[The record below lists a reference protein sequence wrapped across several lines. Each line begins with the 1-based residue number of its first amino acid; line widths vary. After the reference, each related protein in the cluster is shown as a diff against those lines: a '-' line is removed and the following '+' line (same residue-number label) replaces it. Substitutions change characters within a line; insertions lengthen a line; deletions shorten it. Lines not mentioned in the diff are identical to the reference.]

1 MFQKT
6 ETALHFILT
15 VLVSFQNIFSEMQKT
30 LSLFFFL
37 FSLIC
42 FSQENTATKKLIG
55 FVNPFIGTGG
65 HGHTYPGATMPFG
78 MMQLSPD
85 TRLDGWDGCS
95 GYHYSDEYIYGFSH
109 THLSGTGVSD
119 YGDVLLMPTNS
130 INFSN
135 GADGSSGYRAHFSH
149 ENETAS
155 PGYYKVLLDET
166 NIETELTVSK
176 RSGIH
181 HYTFPKD
188 SKQIVILDLEHR
200 DKVLSLEINVISDT
214 EISGHRHSDAW
225 AKDQRL
231 FYNIQFSRPYKKLEY
246 YSPFGGQGDNPT
258 KAAFEF
264 DPSDGNELE
273 VKVAISA
280 VDEAGARKNLETEI
294 GDKSFQQV
302 KEEAETAW
310 EKQLKKIEIDASA
323 TLSNQSSPNR
333 GLSGAEA
340 HNDQKTIFYT
350 ALYHTMLAPNLYQD
364 VDGRYRGMD
373 LEIHQS
379 HDFENY
385 TVFSLWDT
393 YRAAHPLYTIIEKER
408 TNDFINS
415 LLAKYDEGGI
425 LPIWPLAANY
435 TGCMIGYHAVPV
447 IADAYLKG
455 IRGYDT
461 EKAFRAL
468 KHSAVQDHLGLKS
481 YKEFGFIPVEE
492 ESESVSKTL
501 EYAYDDWAIAEMAKA
516 MGKTEDYRLFTERA
530 QYYKNVYDPETKF
543 MRGRF
548 RNTWFAPF
556 DPYEVNFNYTEAN
569 SWQYSFYVP
578 QDISGLINLMGGK
591 AEFEKQLD
599 KLFTAKQETSGREQ
613 ADITGLI
620 GQYAHGNEPSH
631 HMAYLYNFVNKP
643 TKTQGKVHQIL
654 NELYQNA
661 PDGISGNEDCGQMS
675 AWYVFSALG
684 FYPVTPASNQYIIGT
699 PLFESVAINLEG
711 GKKFEIEAQNVSNKN
726 FYIASATLNG
736 KPLKRSFIYHSE
748 IMDGGKLVFNMIGKP
763 SNWATKDEEIPK
775 TELTENLIIPSP
787 YIAKGDV
794 AFKNQTEISLG
805 VVSPKTDIYYSL
817 NDSDFKKYSDPFTI
831 SEESVLKTYAEKL
844 PLQPSARN
852 LGKRSSLLTT
862 HFYKTDPNLSITL
875 ETEYANQYNG
885 GGKNALIDGIHGAND
900 FRTGT
905 WQGYHDLDLKATVNL
920 GSEKE
925 VKTISVNFLQDQGS
939 WIFYPTEISC
949 SVSENG
955 KDFTE
960 FPIQKIEAEKPS
972 EEAEIK
978 TIHFEVNKNI
988 QFIKISAKKFGD
1000 LPKGHL
1006 GFGGKAWLFVDE
1018 IEVK

>member
-1 MFQKT
+1 MTKF
-6 ETALHFILT
+6 F
-15 VLVSFQNIFSEMQKT
+15 SFLYI
-30 LSLFFFL
+30 L
-37 FSLIC
+37 FSFFC
-42 FSQENTATKKLIG
+42 FAQENNSSEKLINY
-55 FVNPFIGTGG
+55 VNPFIGTGG

-78 MMQLSPD
+78 MVQLSPD
-85 TRLDGWDGCS
+85 TRLEGWDGCS

-119 YGDVLLMPTNS
+119 YGDVLLMPTN
-130 INFSN
+130 ILDFNN
-135 GADGSSGYRAHFSH
+135 GADASTSSAQVQKGYKAHFSH

-155 PGYYKVLLDET
+155 PGYYKVLLDDT
-166 NIETELTVSK
+166 NIEVELTVSK

-200 DKVLSLEINVISDT
+200 DKVLSSEIKTISKT
-214 EISGHRHSDAW
+214 EFSGHRHSEAW

-231 FYNIQFSRPYKKLEY
+231 FFNMEFSRPYKNVTFLNDKTEGK
-246 YSPFGGQGDNPT
+246 SV

-264 DPSDGNELE
+264 DASEGNELF
-273 VKVAISA
+273 VKVGISA
-280 VDEAGARKNLETEI
+280 VDEAGAKKNLEAEI
-294 GDKSFQQV
+294 GNKSFQQI
-302 KEEAETAW
+302 KDEAETAW
-310 EKQLKKIEIDASA
+310 ENQLRKIEIP
-323 TLSNQSSPNR
+323 PNPQR
-333 GLSGAEA
+333 GNNSE
-340 HNDQKTIFYT
+340 NQKTIFYT

-373 LEIHQS
+373 MEIHQS
-379 HDFENY
+379 NDFDNY

-393 YRAAHPLYTIIEKER
+393 YRAAHPLYTIIEKKR
-408 TNDFINS
+408 TSHFINS

-455 IRGYDT
+455 IGDFDA
-461 EKAFRAL
+461 EKAFEAM
-468 KHSAVQDHLGLKS
+468 KHSAMQDKLGLKS
-481 YKEFGFIPVEE
+481 YKEFGFIPVEA

-501 EYAYDDWAIAEMAKA
+501 EYAYDDWTIAQMAKA
-516 MGKTEDYRLFTERA
+516 MGKTEDHQYFSERA
-530 QYYKNVYDPETKF
+530 QNYKNVFDPQTKF

-569 SWQYSFYVP
+569 AWQYSFYAP

-599 KLFTAKQETSGREQ
+599 KLFSAKNETSGREQ

-643 TKTQGKVHQIL
+643 AKTQEKVRQIL
-654 NELYQNA
+654 SEMYQNA

-675 AWYVFSALG
+675 AWYVFSAMG

-699 PLFESVAINLEG
+699 PLFERATINLED
-711 GKKFEIEAQNVSNKN
+711 GKKFEIEAENLSEENK
-726 FYIASATLNG
+726 YIASAKLNG
-736 KPLKRSFIYHSE
+736 KSLKRSFLYHSE
-748 IMDGGKLVFNMIGKP
+748 TMEGGNLVFKMTDKP
-763 SNWATKDEEIPK
+763 STWATKDTEIPK
-775 TELTENLIIPSP
+775 TEITANLIVPAP
-787 YIAKGDV
+787 FIAKGDV
-794 AFKNQTEISLG
+794 AFKNKTEIVLSIAERSQSPLLG
-805 VVSPKTDIYYSL
+805 AERSRSSGAERSPSDQSQIYYSL
-817 NDSDFKKYSDPFTI
+817 NDSDFKKYEKPFTI
-831 SEESVLKTYAEKL
+831 SEETILKTYAEQL
-844 PLQPSARN
+844 PQKPSARN
-852 LGKRSSLLTT
+852 LGKRSPLLET
-862 HFYKTDPNLSITL
+862 HFYKIDPNLSITL

-885 GGKNALIDGIHGAND
+885 GGANALIDGVRGAND
-900 FRTGT
+900 FRTGA
-905 WQGYHDLDLKATVNL
+905 WQGYHDTDLKATVDL
-920 GSEKE
+920 GSSKIAET
-925 VKTISVNFLQDQGS
+925 VSINFLQDQRS
-939 WIFYPTEISC
+939 WIFYPSEVSC
-949 SVSENG
+949 AVSENG

-960 FPIQKIEAEKPS
+960 LPIQKIEAGIPA
-972 EEAEIK
+972 EEAGIK
-978 TIHFEVNKNI
+978 TIQFEINKKI
-988 QFIKISAKKFGD
+988 QFLRITAKNFGA

>member
-1 MFQKT
+1 MR
-6 ETALHFILT
+6 I
-15 VLVSFQNIFSEMQKT
+15 S
-30 LSLFFFL
+30 LSFL
-37 FSLIC
+37 FVLCSFFC
-42 FSQENTATKKLIG
+42 FSQENPSTEKLTS

-119 YGDVLLMPTNS
+119 YGDVLLMPTNTV
-130 INFSN
+130 NFNN
-135 GADGSSGYRAHFSH
+135 GANASVSSAQVQKGYRAHFSH

-155 PGYYKVLLDET
+155 PGFYKVLLDDT
-166 NIETELTVSK
+166 NIEVELTVSK

-181 HYTFPKD
+181 HYTFPKN

-200 DKVLSLEINVISDT
+200 DKVLSSEIKVLSKT

-231 FYNIQFSRPYKKLEY
+231 FFNIQFSRPYKNVTFLSDKTE
-246 YSPFGGQGDNPT
+246 GEKV

-264 DPSDGNELE
+264 DASEGNELE
-273 VKVAISA
+273 IKVAISA
-280 VDEAGARKNLETEI
+280 VDEAGAKKNLETEI
-294 GDKSFQQV
+294 GNKSFQQV
-302 KEEAETAW
+302 KTEAETAW
-310 EKQLKKIEIDASA
+310 ENQLKKMIVE
-323 TLSNQSSPNR
+323 TSNLNHKS
-333 GLSGAEA
+333 
-340 HNDQKTIFYT
+340 IFYT
-350 ALYHTMLAPNLYQD
+350 SLYHTMIAPNLYQD

-379 HDFENY
+379 NDFENY

-393 YRAAHPLYTIIEKER
+393 YRAAHPLYTIIERER
-408 TNDFINS
+408 TTDFINS
-415 LLAKYDEGGI
+415 LLAKHDEGGI

-455 IRGYDT
+455 IRGFDA
-461 EKAFRAL
+461 EKAFEAM
-468 KHSAVQDHLGLKS
+468 KHSAMQDKLGLKS
-481 YKEFGFIPVEE
+481 YKKFGFIPVEE

-501 EYAYDDWAIAEMAKA
+501 EYAYDDWTIAEMAKA
-516 MGKTEDYRLFTERA
+516 MGKTEDYQIFSERA
-530 QYYKNVYDPETKF
+530 QNYKNVFDPETKF

-569 SWQYSFYVP
+569 SWQYNFYAP

-591 AEFEKQLD
+591 TEFEKQLD
-599 KLFTAKQETSGREQ
+599 KLFTAKQETSGRQQ

-643 TKTQGKVHQIL
+643 AKTQEKVHQIL
-654 NELYQNA
+654 TELYQNA

-684 FYPVTPASNQYIIGT
+684 FYPVTPASNEYIIGT
-699 PLFESVAINLEG
+699 PLFEKAIINLESRGKSG
-711 GKKFEIEAQNVSNKN
+711 GKTFQIEAENLSEKNK
-726 FYIASATLNG
+726 YIASAKLNG

-748 IMDGGKLVFNMIGKP
+748 IMNGEKLVFKMTDKP
-763 SNWATKDEEIPK
+763 SNWATKDDEIPK
-775 TELTENLIIPSP
+775 TEITENLIVPSP
-787 YIAKGDV
+787 FIAKGDV
-794 AFKNQTEISLG
+794 AFKNETQISLG
-805 VVSPKTDIYYSL
+805 VSSPKTDIYYSL
-817 NDSDFKKYSDPFTI
+817 NDSEFKKYTQPFTI
-831 SEESVLKTYAEKL
+831 SEGTILKTYAEKL
-844 PLQPSARN
+844 PLKPSARN
-852 LGKRSSLLTT
+852 LGKRSTLLKT
-862 HFYKTDPNLSITL
+862 HFYKIDTNLSITL
-875 ETEYANQYNG
+875 ETQYANQYNG

-905 WQGYHDLDLKATVNL
+905 WQGYHDTDLKATVDL
-920 GSEKE
+920 GSKKD
-925 VKTISVNFLQDQGS
+925 VQTVSINFLQDQRS

-955 KDFTE
+955 TDFTNL
-960 FPIQKIEAEKPS
+960 PVQKIDAEKLS
-972 EEAEIK
+972 EETEIK
-978 TIHFEVNKNI
+978 TIEFEVDKNI
-988 QFIKISAKKFGD
+988 QFIKISAKNFGD

-1006 GFGGKAWLFVDE
+1006 GYGGKAWLFVDE
-1018 IEVK
+1018 IEIK